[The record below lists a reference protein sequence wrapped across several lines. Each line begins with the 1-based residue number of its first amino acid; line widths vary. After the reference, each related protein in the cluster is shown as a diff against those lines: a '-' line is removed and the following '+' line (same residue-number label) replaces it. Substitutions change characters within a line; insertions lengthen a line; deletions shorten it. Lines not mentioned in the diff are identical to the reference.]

1 MLLSCKYV
9 KVNPVLQVLVEPEGL
24 SSAPAISICQGQY
37 VLQVLVEP
45 GRMSS
50 VFAIS
55 ICPGNPCSS
64 CTSRTRK
71 NEFYFCYI
79 NMFK

>member
-50 VFAIS
+50 IFAIS
-55 ICPGNPCSS
+55 ICSSNACSPG
-64 CTSRTRK
+64 TSRTRS
-71 NEFYFCYI
+71 NEFCSCYI
-79 NMFK
+79 NMSR